1 VAGLR
6 SDARQPRDAYDWLY
20 ILAADGREYLI
31 KQCLHGRRS
40 VNLLAAYRLGAVA
53 ESG

>member
-1 VAGLR
+1 V
-6 SDARQPRDAYDWLY
+6 PRDAYDWLY
-20 ILAADGREYLI
+20 ILAAGGYAYLI
-31 KQCLHGRRS
+31 RECLHGRRS